1 MVVSERLKGESSKEY
16 AIRVIRENIISLDL
30 EPGTHISANELAT
43 QIDVSRGPIREALSE
58 LSKIGIVEVYP
69 QSGCIIS
76 LIDYDVVDQ
85 ARFLRN
91 TLECA
96 VVKEACERATKED
109 LMKLQENVK
118 LQEFYLEN
126 KNTEKLLKYDN
137 EFHRML
143 FEITNKMDIYRL
155 MKNFDIHFDRIR
167 SVSIRSVKELKIVE
181 DHRKIMEFVMLKDH
195 ENAVQIMEKHLMR
208 DKIDKEELREK
219 YGNYFK
225 GTASQN

>member
-1 MVVSERLKGESSKEY
+1 MVVSGRLKGENSKEY
-16 AIRVIRENIISLDL
+16 AIRIIRENIISLDL
-30 EPGTHISANELAT
+30 EPGAHISANELAAELE
-43 QIDVSRGPIREALSE
+43 VSRGPIREALSE

-69 QSGCIIS
+69 QSGCKIS
-76 LIDYDVVDQ
+76 MIDYAVVDQ

-96 VVKEACERATKED
+96 VVKEACRLIQPVT

-126 KNTEKLLKYDN
+126 HQIEELLEVDN
-137 EFHRML
+137 AFHKML
-143 FEITNKMDIYRL
+143 FEMTNKMAIYRL

-181 DHRKIMEFVMLKDH
+181 DHRKIVEAIATGN
-195 ENAVQIMEKHLMR
+195 EEQAEQIMDKHLNR
-208 DKIDKEELREK
+208 DKIDKEELKEK
-219 YGNYFK
+219 YGRYFK
-225 GTASQN
+225 E